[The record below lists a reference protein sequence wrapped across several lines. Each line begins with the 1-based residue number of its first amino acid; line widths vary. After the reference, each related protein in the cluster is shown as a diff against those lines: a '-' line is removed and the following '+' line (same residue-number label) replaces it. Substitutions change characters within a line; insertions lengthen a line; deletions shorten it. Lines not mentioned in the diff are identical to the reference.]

1 MKILMTCLLSLT
13 ILAGVHPQETAKGHI
28 DLSPLLELEAFA
40 EDEQLDIREY
50 KIVLKESI
58 KTANVEEMKQQI
70 NEYLPHANVIEEDS
84 NLARKFIFTNGQKNS
99 NFTETFTVIVPKDK
113 TVSSDVVYSLTA
125 GGTQGLAQQQI
136 KQQIN
141 ELKSRIFSKDV
152 TLYTCLKAE
161 AGGIIDDVLIYQ
173 KFKKALNITT
183 IEAATEESWTS
194 RSGYTPRWSQAIPL
208 PNGAMNVQ
216 FATRTLGGRTTITI
230 GTPIITAEY

>member
-1 MKILMTCLLSLT
+1 MKILWTCLLSLT

-28 DLSPLLELEAFA
+28 DLSPLLELAAFV
-40 EDEQLDIREY
+40 EDEQLDISEY

-70 NEYLPHANVIEEDS
+70 SGVFPNVKMREEDS
-84 NLARKFIFTNGQKNS
+84 NLARKYIFTNGQKNS
-99 NFTETFTVIVPKDK
+99 SFNETFTVIVPKDK
-113 TVSSDVVYSLTA
+113 TVSSNVVYSLTA
-125 GGTQGLAQQQI
+125 GGTERLTPDKI

-141 ELKSRIFSKDV
+141 EIKSRIFSKNV